1 LFGRKTRAE
10 RKLQREAVKASPFS
24 GAALV
29 GAYEGARPVVE
40 RLLYD
45 DDLRDNIRTFI
56 ESAGNI
62 LDELSGESPAEIVA
76 KLWDDNKLRKEVE
89 AAVQAAQEGAR
100 RVQGQRVGRR
110 GGGRLLLVL
119 GLAGGVGFLFLN
131 PRTGPEARR
140 IAGEVVGALRS

>member
-1 LFGRKTRAE
+1 LFGRRTRAE
-10 RKLQREAVKASPFS
+10 RKLQREAVKASPVS

>member
-1 LFGRKTRAE
+1 MFGRKTRAE

-119 GLAGGVGFLFLN
+119 GLAGGVGFLFLS
-131 PRTGPEARR
+131 PKTGPEARR
-140 IAGEVVGALRS
+140 IAGEVIGSLRS

>member
-1 LFGRKTRAE
+1 MFGRKTRAQ

-62 LDELSGESPAEIVA
+62 LDELSSESPAEIVA

-100 RVQGQRVGRR
+100 RVQGQRVRRR

>member
-1 LFGRKTRAE
+1 LFGRKTRAQ

>member
-1 LFGRKTRAE
+1 LFGRRTRAE

>member
-1 LFGRKTRAE
+1 MFGRRTRAE

-56 ESAGNI
+56 ESASNI